1 MSQRWSV
8 KAVLEE
14 LSQALPL
21 EKGDLL
27 EREKADFPKIEPFI
41 LQLKEIQKRYW
52 KNLE

>member
-1 MSQRWSV
+1 V

-21 EKGDLL
+21 DKTDLL
-27 EREKADFPKIEPFI
+27 EEERVKNPGMEKFL
-41 LQLKEIQKRYW
+41 LQLKGIQKRYW